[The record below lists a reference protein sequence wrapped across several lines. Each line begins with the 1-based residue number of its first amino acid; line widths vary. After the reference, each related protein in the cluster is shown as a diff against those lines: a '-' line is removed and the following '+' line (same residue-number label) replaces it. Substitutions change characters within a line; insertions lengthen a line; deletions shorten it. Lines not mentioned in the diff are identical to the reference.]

1 MSATSAMDTFD
12 QPAATGASA
21 GASTG
26 SGSGSGFDVQDI
38 IDWFSSLTQGLSGFS
53 LSPEQID
60 QFASILPILGLY
72 SQMQDQD
79 YKNQALQVLA
89 AQNDV
94 DKGQLDLA
102 KQQLE
107 FQQGEYW
114 DWYKN
119 DFFPAQIQMSNN
131 QLAMSNDQVAMSKN
145 QLGISDNALQ
155 SSLYDVAKSKDYAL
169 AQGYG
174 AQAAKDQADIAHYQY
189 LLQTTNG
196 GGMRPRTAPG
206 YGYQGG

>member
-1 MSATSAMDTFD
+1 MDTFD

-196 GGMRPRTAPG
+196 GGMRPRTSPG